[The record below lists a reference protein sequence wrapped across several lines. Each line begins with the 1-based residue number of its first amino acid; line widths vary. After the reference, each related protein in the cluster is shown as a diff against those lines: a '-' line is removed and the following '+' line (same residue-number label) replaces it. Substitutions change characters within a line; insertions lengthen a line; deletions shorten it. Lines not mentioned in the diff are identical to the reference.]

1 MSSNV
6 AATENQITI
15 DYALT
20 RGEVAGCYL
29 RAIRESPEYL
39 RSVVT
44 MAAVIGLAQMGLRVL
59 FSRRL
64 GGPEILSAIIV
75 FAVILVLLPIGLFL
89 TAKTERRTLAISPD
103 GISTSIGKRSAQI
116 PWSSVRLVKNASAFI
131 LIARTNGNAFF
142 IPDRAFARPDDRA
155 RFLEHIDVWRSK
167 KTNT

>member
-6 AATENQITI
+6 ATAENQITI
-15 DYALT
+15 NYALT
-20 RGEVAGCYL
+20 RREVAGCYL
-29 RAIRESPEYL
+29 LAIRESPEYL

-75 FAVILVLLPIGLFL
+75 FAVILALLPIGLFL
-89 TAKTERRTLAISPD
+89 TAKTDRRTLTISPA

-116 PWSSVRLVKNASAFI
+116 PWTSVKIVKNASRFV

-142 IPDRAFARPDDRA
+142 IPDRVFAGSDDRA
-155 RFLEHIDVWRSK
+155 RFLEHVGLWRSK
-167 KTNT
+167 KAST

>member
-1 MSSNV
+1 MNSNV
-6 AATENQITI
+6 AAAENQITI

-20 RGEVAGCYL
+20 RGEVAASYL

-44 MAAVIGLAQMGLRVL
+44 MAAAIGLGQMALRAL
-59 FSRRL
+59 FFRRL

-75 FAVILVLLPIGLFL
+75 FATILVLLPIALFL
-89 TAKTERRTLAISPD
+89 TAKTDRRTLAISPA
-103 GISTSIGKRSAQI
+103 GISTVIGKRSGQI
-116 PWSSVRLVKNASAFI
+116 PWSSVKVVRNASTFV

-155 RFLEHIDVWRSK
+155 RFLEQMNLWRGNK
-167 KTNT
+167 MNT